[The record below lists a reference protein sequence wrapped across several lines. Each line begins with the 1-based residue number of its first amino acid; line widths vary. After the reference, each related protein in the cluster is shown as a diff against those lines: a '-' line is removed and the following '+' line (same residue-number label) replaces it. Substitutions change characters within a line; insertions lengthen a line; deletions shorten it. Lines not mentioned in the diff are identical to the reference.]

1 MPRKSAANAKPLSDA
16 GVRALAQS
24 GRPGDFLDGATPGLF
39 LRVGRRGAAWSL
51 QYRVTGHGGE
61 SGAGHA
67 RKGPLRRMHLGDYP
81 ATSLRGA
88 RTEALRIQE
97 LAGAGVDPRR
107 PSDAKATASS
117 AQTLDWLVE
126 RYIEDYAAPR
136 LASAKIGSWVLRRHW
151 TPEFGARAFSS
162 LTRSELNAQ
171 LQKVARSKDHGAG
184 AALEARRWIM
194 GVFSWAI
201 KSEIA
206 AQNPAVGLLG
216 RDDLRQSPKD
226 LRPRERVLTLQEARA
241 VYHATPRM
249 PAPWGELAR
258 VLLLTLARLGEF
270 SKAEHVW
277 LDRDG
282 RNLEIPGA
290 AHKNGDPKSIPLSG
304 LAFELLEK
312 RPYGE
317 AGPYFFSTT
326 DGAKPIYSFAD
337 AYADTLRA
345 LAAKELK
352 RPLAHFT
359 LHDFR
364 RTGATH
370 LTAMGVREDVVE
382 MLLGHRIRGVRG
394 VYMKHKFLD
403 ERRDALEL
411 WAAQLTDAAS
421 H

>member
-1 MPRKSAANAKPLSDA
+1 MSRKSVSNAKPLSDVSA
-16 GVRALAQS
+16 KALAQS

-39 LRVGRRGAAWSL
+39 LRVGRRGATWSL

-61 SGAGHA
+61 SGTGHA

-81 ATSLRGA
+81 GTSLRAA
-88 RTEALRIQE
+88 RAEALRIQE
-97 LAGAGVDPRR
+97 LAGAGADPRK
-107 PSDAKATASS
+107 PDAASQSAAS
-117 AQTLDWLVE
+117 AQSLDWLIA

-136 LASAKIGSWVLRRHW
+136 LASAQIGSWVLKCHW
-151 TPEFGARAFSS
+151 TPEFGRRAFSS
-162 LTRSELNAQ
+162 LTRSELNTH
-171 LQKVARSKDHGAG
+171 LQKIARSKNHGPG

-201 KSEIA
+201 KNEIA

-216 RDDLRQSPKD
+216 RDDLRQSPTD

-241 VYHATPRM
+241 VYRATMRM
-249 PAPWGELAR
+249 QAPWGELAR

-270 SKAEHVW
+270 TKAEHAW

-290 AHKNGDPKSIPLSG
+290 AHKNGAPKTIPLSG

-312 RPYGE
+312 RPYGK
-317 AGPYFFSTT
+317 AGPYVFSTT

-337 AYADTLRA
+337 AYADALRA
-345 LAAKELK
+345 LAAQELK
-352 RPLAHFT
+352 RPLTHFT

-364 RTGATH
+364 RAGATH
-370 LTAMGVREDVVE
+370 LTAMGVREEVVE

-403 ERRDALEL
+403 ERREALEL
-411 WAAQLTDAAS
+411 WAAQLTGAPRP
-421 H
+421 